1 MARVTT
7 CLGQRTRPLLI
18 VAVLAAMALF
28 ARPAAA
34 QNQSGQPTGQA
45 SAAPAP
51 GVYVLEVGDE
61 LSIKVFGRPELDD
74 TVTIRRDGRL
84 SSPLVDD
91 QQAAGLTTTQ
101 LGAALTERYTK
112 LFLNPQVSVILR
124 KAANMKVFVGG
135 EVGQPGVLTIS
146 GLLTTLGAVYQA
158 GGFRRSARTDSVMLL
173 RDVPGQK
180 PSARRLDLKDF
191 DKGDAAVVLEP
202 NDVLFVPQSRIAK
215 ADNFVD
221 QYIRQLI
228 PISMTAGFSYLIGTS
243 VIGVNK

>member
-1 MARVTT
+1 MLVAATLTAVA
-7 CLGQRTRPLLI
+7 LL
-18 VAVLAAMALF
+18 

-34 QNQSGQPTGQA
+34 QNQPGVQPTGPV
-45 SAAPAP
+45 SAAPAA

-135 EVGQPGVLTIS
+135 EVGQPGVLTIN
-146 GLLTTLGAVYQA
+146 GVLTTLGAVYQA

-191 DKGDAAVVLEP
+191 DKGDAAVALEP

-221 QYIRQLI
+221 EYIRQLI